1 MHGEGAP
8 LGGGGVEVPVL
19 HMEVASAD
27 CLGAQPVE
35 QRHLRPG
42 RDAHWS
48 GAATH
53 LTSLRVL
60 TVGVLDA
67 LFLLAGFGDDL
78 NAAREEG
85 AKIVAVRVEQLQRQ
99 TEVLPLIAVR
109 YEQSFGRAVLL
120 KKKLIVD

>member
-42 RDAHWS
+42 RDAEVS
-48 GAATH
+48 VLQT
-53 LTSLRVL
+53 LLLLRRL
-60 TVGVLDA
+60 RDHFDA
-67 LFLLAGFGDDL
+67 LRMEDADVTS
-78 NAAREEG
+78 
-85 AKIVAVRVEQLQRQ
+85 ISVEH
-99 TEVLPLIAVR
+99 
-109 YEQSFGRAVLL
+109 F
-120 KKKLIVD
+120 